1 MQLSQLEMFRA
12 VAATGSISAAAEA
25 VHRVPSN
32 VTTRIKQLE
41 AELGVALFIRENQRL
56 RLSPAGRHFLDYNN
70 RILDLVDE
78 ARLAVSGDRP
88 AGLFALGSLESTAA
102 VRIPP
107 LLARYHHHYPQV
119 ELALSTGPSGDM
131 LDRVLEGSLEAAFVD
146 GPILHPVLEGVPV
159 FREEMVLVATQQH
172 PAIACAEDVNGENLF
187 AFRDNCSYRRHF
199 ESWFRD
205 GNAMPGKIYPVE
217 SYHGMLAC
225 VTAGS
230 GIALMPRSM
239 LESMPGSGTVSA
251 WPLAENYRYLDTW
264 LVWRRGPRSIN
275 LNEFIGLLP
284 RGEGEACQG

>member
-119 ELALSTGPSGDM
+119 ELALSTGPSGDI
-131 LDRVLEGSLEAAFVD
+131 DRKSVV
-146 GPILHPVLEGVPV
+146 
-159 FREEMVLVATQQH
+159 
-172 PAIACAEDVNGENLF
+172 
-187 AFRDNCSYRRHF
+187 
-199 ESWFRD
+199 
-205 GNAMPGKIYPVE
+205 
-217 SYHGMLAC
+217 
-225 VTAGS
+225 
-230 GIALMPRSM
+230 
-239 LESMPGSGTVSA
+239 
-251 WPLAENYRYLDTW
+251 
-264 LVWRRGPRSIN
+264 
-275 LNEFIGLLP
+275 
-284 RGEGEACQG
+284 